1 MVKNE
6 VAFME
11 HQLGRKIATIKERMQ
26 WENFA
31 KRTKSSS
38 PKDKW
43 CS

>member
-11 HQLGRKIATIKERMQ
+11 LQLGRKIATIKERMQ
-26 WENFA
+26 WENSA
-31 KRTKSSS
+31 KRAKSSR
-38 PKDKW
+38 PEDKW